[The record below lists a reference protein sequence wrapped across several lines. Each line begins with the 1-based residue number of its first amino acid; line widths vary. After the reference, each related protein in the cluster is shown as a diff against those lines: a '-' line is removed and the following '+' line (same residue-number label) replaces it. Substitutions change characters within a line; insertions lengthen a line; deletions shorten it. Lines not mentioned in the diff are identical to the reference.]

1 MKITEAIRQI
11 MAEQEVRVGMMAAR
25 IGKKQNLISER
36 LSQNDMTIGK
46 SAEMLRVLDYKIVV
60 MPREVTTPRGG
71 IEVE

>member
-60 MPREVTTPRGG
+60 MPRSATTPRGG